1 MSLRTKRENYPCPKC
16 TQTCSRSWNLRIHID
31 RRHPEIGGAANPI
44 RQAKS
49 LGNNPNDMKSN
60 TNHESSRTDEGWK
73 YHLTSDNPY
82 LAGVSTSHTAYSSV
96 MPFYNSPIESLL
108 KWYEVRHK
116 ELETK
121 LRESERSHIRELLEV
136 YQTLKINEIE
146 NRKRMGGNLGLDT
159 MNEVSSLIA
168 AGILTP
174 VISTDKEGTI
184 SIRFEP
190 RNRENV
196 VNTLSTNQ
204 NNLSG
209 PLFQRML
216 AILKKQAEIAD
227 NMVKCMETK
236 ERSQDVRDE
245 ELARMLFGRVKD
257 SQANYS
263 KAEQLRI
270 EHKPEVVSRVLSGG
284 GEKNDGQEEKS
295 SRKELGQTDCVN
307 LSGPIFEMS
316 SSNPRLPPPPP
327 VGSALFHGK
336 STPSQMSSSE
346 LESFGKLIGQDEK
359 QQKTPNQHFS
369 TLLQSQDQF
378 APSQDHGVQRVRVAD
393 ELAKEDQ
400 CVEEARRTQNRAIQ
414 DRDNR
419 KTGEHSLGNDSSL
432 YEGPVTGK
440 KDQANYMSSP

>member
-1 MSLRTKRENYPCPKC
+1 MSLRTKRENYPCPRC
-16 TQTCSRSWNLRIHID
+16 TQTCSRSWNLKIHID

-49 LGNNPNDMKSN
+49 LGNIPNDMKSN
-60 TNHESSRTDEGWK
+60 TNHGSSRTDEGWK
-73 YHLTSDNPY
+73 HHLKSDNPY
-82 LAGVSTSHTAYSSV
+82 LAGVSTSHTAYGSV
-96 MPFYNSPIESLL
+96 MPFYDSPIENLL

-116 ELETK
+116 ELEAK
-121 LRESERSHIRELLEV
+121 LRESERSHTRELLEV
-136 YQTLKINEIE
+136 YQTVLKINEIE

-168 AGILTP
+168 VGILTP

-209 PLFQRML
+209 PLLQGML
-216 AILKKQAEIAD
+216 DILKKQAEFAD
-227 NMVKCMETK
+227 NVVKCMETK
-236 ERSQDVRDE
+236 KRSQDMRDE
-245 ELARMLFGRVKD
+245 ELARMLSGLGGVKD

-284 GEKNDGQEEKS
+284 GEKNDSLQDGQEEKS

-346 LESFGKLIGQDEK
+346 LESFGKLIGQDEI
-359 QQKTPNQHFS
+359 QQKTPNQHS
-369 TLLQSQDQF
+369 AHCS
-378 APSQDHGVQRVRVAD
+378 SH
-393 ELAKEDQ
+393 K
-400 CVEEARRTQNRAIQ
+400 I
-414 DRDNR
+414 
-419 KTGEHSLGNDSSL
+419 SSL
-432 YEGPVTGK
+432 RAKIMGFYGFVLLTNSRKEIK
-440 KDQANYMSSP
+440 SSRKLGERK

>member
-1 MSLRTKRENYPCPKC
+1 MCLKTKKEGSLCPKC
-16 TQTCSRSWNLRIHID
+16 AQTCSRRWNLMIHID
-31 RRHPEIGGAANPI
+31 RRHPEIGGEANPI
-44 RQAKS
+44 RQAHYS
-49 LGNNPNDMKSN
+49 ANIPNY
-60 TNHESSRTDEGWK
+60 TNGSANDDSSRALQGWK
-73 YHLTSDNPY
+73 HQLTSDNPY

-96 MPFYNSPIESLL
+96 MPFYNSTIPIESLL

-121 LRESERSHIRELLEV
+121 LRESERSSTRELIEG
-136 YQTLKINEIE
+136 YQIVLKINEIE
-146 NRKRMGGNLGLDT
+146 NRKRMGRNLGLGI

-209 PLFQRML
+209 PLIQDML
-216 AILKKQAEIAD
+216 AILKKQAEFAD
-227 NMVKCMETK
+227 NMVKYMEMWK
-236 ERSQDVRDE
+236 RSQDVRDE
-245 ELARMLFGRVKD
+245 ELARMLIGGVKD

-284 GEKNDGQEEKS
+284 GEKNDSLHDGQEEKS
-295 SRKELGQTDCVN
+295 SRKELGQTDFVN
-307 LSGPIFEMS
+307 LSGPNFEMS

-327 VGSALFHGK
+327 VGRHCFMAKARHPK
-336 STPSQMSSSE
+336 CQV
-346 LESFGKLIGQDEK
+346 ES
-359 QQKTPNQHFS
+359 
-369 TLLQSQDQF
+369 
-378 APSQDHGVQRVRVAD
+378 
-393 ELAKEDQ
+393 
-400 CVEEARRTQNRAIQ
+400 
-414 DRDNR
+414 
-419 KTGEHSLGNDSSL
+419 
-432 YEGPVTGK
+432 
-440 KDQANYMSSP
+440 

>member
-1 MSLRTKRENYPCPKC
+1 
-16 TQTCSRSWNLRIHID
+16 
-31 RRHPEIGGAANPI
+31 
-44 RQAKS
+44 
-49 LGNNPNDMKSN
+49 
-60 TNHESSRTDEGWK
+60 
-73 YHLTSDNPY
+73 
-82 LAGVSTSHTAYSSV
+82 
-96 MPFYNSPIESLL
+96 
-108 KWYEVRHK
+108 
-116 ELETK
+116 
-121 LRESERSHIRELLEV
+121 
-136 YQTLKINEIE
+136 
-146 NRKRMGGNLGLDT
+146 
-159 MNEVSSLIA
+159 MNEVFSLVA

-209 PLFQRML
+209 PLIQGML
-216 AILKKQAEIAD
+216 AILKKQAEFAD
-227 NMVKCMETK
+227 NMVKYMEMK
-236 ERSQDVRDE
+236 KRSQDVRDE
-245 ELARMLFGRVKD
+245 ELARMLFGLGGVKD

-284 GEKNDGQEEKS
+284 GEKNDSLHDGQEEKS

-307 LSGPIFEMS
+307 LSDPIFEMS

-336 STPSQMSSSE
+336 STPSQMSSRE

-359 QQKTPNQHFS
+359 QQKTSNQHFS

-378 APSQDHGVQRVRVAD
+378 APSQDHWVQQLRVAD

>member
-1 MSLRTKRENYPCPKC
+1 M
-16 TQTCSRSWNLRIHID
+16 IHID
-31 RRHPEIGGAANPI
+31 RRHPQTGGAANPI
-44 RQAKS
+44 RQAKF

-82 LAGVSTSHTAYSSV
+82 LAGLSTSHTAYSSV
-96 MPFYNSPIESLL
+96 MPFYHSPIESLS
-108 KWYEVRHK
+108 KWYEVRLK

-121 LRESERSHIRELLEV
+121 LRESERSSTRELIEGYTALKANEV
-136 YQTLKINEIE
+136 E
-146 NRKRMGGNLGLDT
+146 NRKRMGGNFDLDI
-159 MNEVSSLIA
+159 MNEISKQMV
-168 AGILTP
+168 AGRLTP
-174 VISTDKEGTI
+174 VISTDKEGTN

-196 VNTLSTNQ
+196 VNTLSTSQ

-209 PLFQRML
+209 PLFQHIL
-216 AILKKQAEIAD
+216 AILKKQAEFAD
-227 NMVKCMETK
+227 NMVKCMEITK
-236 ERSQDVRDE
+236 RSQDVRDE
-245 ELARMLFGRVKD
+245 ELARMLFGGAKD
-257 SQANYS
+257 SHANYS

-284 GEKNDGQEEKS
+284 GEKNDSLHDGQEEKS

-307 LSGPIFEMS
+307 LLGPIFEMS
-316 SSNPRLPPPPP
+316 SSNPRPPPPP

-346 LESFGKLIGQDEK
+346 LESFGKLIGQHEK
-359 QQKTPNQHFS
+359 QQKTPNQHLS

-400 CVEEARRTQNRAIQ
+400 FVEEVRRTQIRA
-414 DRDNR
+414 
-419 KTGEHSLGNDSSL
+419 KEDS
-432 YEGPVTGK
+432 K
-440 KDQANYMSSP
+440 KIKQGGRSGQ

>member
-1 MSLRTKRENYPCPKC
+1 M
-16 TQTCSRSWNLRIHID
+16 
-31 RRHPEIGGAANPI
+31 
-44 RQAKS
+44 
-49 LGNNPNDMKSN
+49 
-60 TNHESSRTDEGWK
+60 
-73 YHLTSDNPY
+73 
-82 LAGVSTSHTAYSSV
+82 
-96 MPFYNSPIESLL
+96 
-108 KWYEVRHK
+108 
-116 ELETK
+116 
-121 LRESERSHIRELLEV
+121 
-136 YQTLKINEIE
+136 KINEIK

-209 PLFQRML
+209 PLIQDML
-216 AILKKQAEIAD
+216 AILKKQAEFAD
-227 NMVKCMETK
+227 NMVKYMEMWSSHD
-236 ERSQDVRDE
+236 EDVRDE
-245 ELARMLFGRVKD
+245 ELARMLIGGVKD

-284 GEKNDGQEEKS
+284 GEKNDSLHDGQEEKS

-359 QQKTPNQHFS
+359 QQMTSNQHFS

-378 APSQDHGVQRVRVAD
+378 ASSQDHGIQRVRVAD

-400 CVEEARRTQNRAIQ
+400 F
-414 DRDNR
+414 
-419 KTGEHSLGNDSSL
+419 
-432 YEGPVTGK
+432 
-440 KDQANYMSSP
+440 